1 MLSLATN
8 PKSVTVGKFKLTEF
22 VPSYSL
28 PLAVIS
34 EIVIGF
40 GSITRFALV
49 ILGVL

>member
-28 PLAVIS
+28 PLAVIP
-34 EIVIGF
+34 EMVI
-40 GSITRFALV
+40 ALGLM
-49 ILGVL
+49 IAEG